1 MISKSLGRGRSR
13 HPVKYAVIAG
23 LIAVLSVVMLEATGT
38 VLSGNYSGLDGKLG
52 TPATQIA
59 PASAPAR

>member
-1 MISKSLGRGRSR
+1 MISNSLGRGRSR
-13 HPVKYAVIAG
+13 QPVKYAVIAG

-38 VLSGNYSGLDGKLG
+38 VLSSNYTGLEGKLG
-52 TPATQIA
+52 KPATQIA

>member
-13 HPVKYAVIAG
+13 QPVKYAVIAG

-38 VLSGNYSGLDGKLG
+38 VMSSNYSGLDGKLG
-52 TPATQIA
+52 KPATQTA